1 VSETLRGLRPVERHE
16 TLADRARQELRA
28 AVMAG
33 RFEPGARL
41 TVRSVSQAL
50 GISLTPAR
58 EALYG
63 LVAEGALETGPTG
76 SASIPV
82 LTEARVQEL
91 LVIRCALEGAAA
103 RAAAERLTGAALD
116 ELRTCDAALLA
127 AHRKADFKE
136 VIALNWRFHFTVYEA
151 SGMPN
156 LVRMIEGCWLSAGAY
171 LNVIYPEYG
180 QTDRGLA
187 NHAAILAAIEAREG
201 ERLAAAIRTD
211 IEMASHALLAAIA
224 GRDESTGA

>member
-1 VSETLRGLRPVERHE
+1 VSDALRGLRPVERPE
-16 TLADRARQELRA
+16 TLADRARQKLRA

-76 SASIPV
+76 SASVPV

-103 RAAAERLTGAALD
+103 RAAADRISGAALD
-116 ELRTCDAALLA
+116 ELRACDATLRA
-127 AHRKADFKE
+127 AHRQAAFKE
-136 VIALNWRFHFTVYEA
+136 VMALNWRFHFTIYEA
-151 SGMPN
+151 SAMPN

-201 ERLAAAIRTD
+201 ERLAVAIRTD
-211 IEMASHALLAAIA
+211 IEMASRALLAAIA
-224 GRDESTGA
+224 GGAANAGT